1 MVGMVASQPCLLALF
16 KPSKGVADANDMAV
30 IPRAYAEHMSHAA
43 SFDPVLADDDV
54 AILDFEENWFT
65 SAVPKEQAIMERF
78 GTSATRYYQRLNTLI
93 DMPAALDHKPLLV
106 KRLRRLRSQRQAA
119 RSAERLRR

>member
-1 MVGMVASQPCLLALF
+1 
-16 KPSKGVADANDMAV
+16 
-30 IPRAYAEHMSHAA
+30 MSHAA
-43 SFDPVLADDDV
+43 SFESSVIAADDA
-54 AILDFEENWFT
+54 AILDFEESWFT
-65 SAVPKEQAIMERF
+65 SAVPKEQAIMEQF